1 MNERERRINELL
13 QKLRDRKISEE
24 ELKQLE
30 KEMEE
35 GLKEAEA
42 EGDMLK
48 VVGIELLL
56 VSIRYVEYLKSQE
69 AEDREEGK
77 EDAKR
82 GVNLKRGGMRSR
94 GKG

>member
-1 MNERERRINELL
+1 
-13 QKLRDRKISEE
+13 
-24 ELKQLE
+24 
-30 KEMEE
+30 
-35 GLKEAEA
+35 
-42 EGDMLK
+42 
-48 VVGIELLL
+48 LL

-94 GKG
+94 GKGEKCEKFNVKRV